1 MMYLYRGFTMVFHP
15 REPYNDLPPLPPSV
29 DVETKTV
36 LRRCISATRALAE
49 LKGAGDLV
57 PNQAILIN
65 AIPLQE
71 AKASSEVENILTTGD
86 ALYQAAAFPEGKIDP
101 RTKEVLRYRAALKRG
116 YDHLN
121 KQPISVGL
129 LREICEILLDGE
141 VAIRSHSGTTIRNQS
156 TGEVIYTPPD
166 EYEVIME
173 KMDELERFMH
183 NGAHLD
189 PLICLAL
196 IHYQFEAIH
205 PFEDGNGRTGRIL
218 NILYLVDRALLRI
231 PVLYLS
237 RFIIGHKNDYYRLL
251 REVTE
256 HQEWEGWILFILQA
270 VEETATWTHERINAI
285 HHLLDETTARCR
297 EDLPSHVYS
306 RELVE
311 LIFVQ
316 PYCKIEFVVDA
327 GISKRQT
334 ASEYLKKLEE
344 IGILESRKVGREKI
358 YVHTALLKLLMEP

>member
-1 MMYLYRGFTMVFHP
+1 MVYNP
-15 REPYNDLPPLPPSV
+15 REPYNELPPLPPSV
-29 DVETKTV
+29 DVETKPV

-49 LKGAGDLV
+49 LKGAGDLI

-86 ALYQAAAFPEGKIDP
+86 ALYHAAAFPEGKIDP
-101 RTKEVLRYRAALKRG
+101 RTKEVLRYRTALKRG
-116 YDHLN
+116 YERLTT
-121 KQPISVGL
+121 QPISVVL
-129 LREICEILLDGE
+129 LREICEVLLEGE
-141 VAIRSHSGTTIRNQS
+141 VAIRSRSGTTIRNLS
-156 TGEVIYTPPD
+156 SGEVIYTPPD
-166 EYEVIME
+166 EYEGIRE
-173 KMDELERFMH
+173 KMDELERFIH
-183 NGAHLD
+183 NGAPLD

-218 NILYLVDRALLRI
+218 NILYLVERGLLRI

-256 HQEWEGWILFILQA
+256 NQDWEGWILFMLQA
-270 VEETATWTHERINAI
+270 VEETAVWTHERITSI
-285 HHLLDETTARCR
+285 RELLEETTLRCR
-297 EDLPSHVYS
+297 KELPPNVYS

-327 GISKRQT
+327 GIAQRQT
-334 ASEYLKKLEE
+334 ASLYLKTLEE
-344 IGILESRKVGREKI
+344 TGILASRKVGREKI
-358 YVHTALLKLLMEP
+358 YVHTALLKLLREP